1 MRTLKPRAFTL
12 LVTLC
17 SVFGQTQTADQLS
30 EIRRLPFARVENAVR
45 SDTGYPE
52 ISEFLQLVRQY
63 ERGANA
69 VRNYHDPELTRGA
82 RGIALF
88 RTASPAVVLVV
99 VGRVVNNQFDP
110 TAEGTG
116 AIVDPRGYVL
126 TNWHVIQGANVG
138 MIFMKPSSG
147 DDLDAAP
154 AFIAQ
159 LVYSSPT
166 QDLALLK
173 MRNAPQN
180 LPFLRLADVSQIQV
194 AEDIH
199 IIGHPHG
206 KYWSYSTGVVSQV
219 RSGFTWSYSD
229 GSSHRAKVLQMQTAI
244 NPGNSGGPVLDDN
257 GAILGLVAMSEE
269 GQNLNYAVAVDEIAS
284 FLRVGMATT
293 TRGAARIP
301 PAPTP
306 TATFSARDEQG
317 RNVTKLVYPELDL
330 YLVENDKHAPLAVL
344 VEAKDGV
351 TLSAREPNAISG
363 FNSWVAAL
371 PSGETLVGTGV
382 SGRPEKIMRQKSV
395 GGYSPIKINGAQKNG

>member
-1 MRTLKPRAFTL
+1 MRTLMLRAL
-12 LVTLC
+12 ALVVTSC
-17 SVFGQTQTADQLS
+17 SVFAQTQTADQLS
-30 EIRRLPFARVENAVR
+30 QIRRLPFARVENAVR
-45 SDTGYPE
+45 SDSAYPE
-52 ISEFLQLVRQY
+52 ISEFLQLIRQY

-69 VRNYHDPELTRGA
+69 VRSYHDPVLTRGA

-88 RTASPAVVLVV
+88 RSASPAVVLVV
-99 VGRVVNNQFDP
+99 VGRVVNDKFDP
-110 TAEGTG
+110 TGEGTG
-116 AIVDPRGYVL
+116 VIVDSSGYVL
-126 TNWHVIQGANVG
+126 TNWHVIRGANAG

-159 LVYSSPT
+159 LVYSNPT

-180 LPFLRLADVSQIQV
+180 LPFLRLANVSQVQV

-229 GSSHRAKVLQMQTAI
+229 GSPHRAKVLQMQTAI
-244 NPGNSGGPVLDDN
+244 NPGNSGGPVLDDD

-284 FLRVGMATT
+284 FMRVGMAST
-293 TRGAARIP
+293 TRGVTRTAP
-301 PAPTP
+301 SPTP
-306 TATFSARDEQG
+306 TAIFSARDKQG
-317 RNVTKLVYPELDL
+317 HNVTKLAYPELEL
-330 YLVENDKHAPLAVL
+330 YVVEDDKHAPLRVY
-344 VEAKDGV
+344 VETKDGV
-351 TLSAREPNAISG
+351 TLSAHEPNAISG
-363 FNSWVAAL
+363 FNLWVATL
-371 PSGETLVGTGV
+371 PGGETLVGTGA

-395 GGYSPIKINGAQKNG
+395 GG